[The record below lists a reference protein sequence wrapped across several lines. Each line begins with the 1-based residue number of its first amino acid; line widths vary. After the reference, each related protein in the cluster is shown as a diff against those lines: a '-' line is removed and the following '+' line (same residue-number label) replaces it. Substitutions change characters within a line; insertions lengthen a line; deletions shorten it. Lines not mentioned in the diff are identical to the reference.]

1 MRDIFSFFEKPRD
14 PLSFSALRI
23 SLASPEKIREW
34 SHGEVKKPE
43 TINYRTFKPERD
55 GLFCAKIF
63 GPVKDYECNCGKYK
77 RMKHR
82 GIVCEK
88 CGVEVIPSKVRRER
102 LGHINLA
109 TPVAHIWFL
118 KSLPS
123 RIGNILDISLKDL
136 EKVLYCEAYIVID
149 PKDTPLVVG
158 ELLSEDRY
166 GQLQDEYGDDR
177 FEAAMGGDA
186 ILEMLRRVDV
196 HQLAEQLRAEMRKA
210 SSEAKRKKTAK
221 RLKVVEAFR
230 ESGNRPE
237 WMMLTVI
244 PVLPPDLRPL
254 VPLDGGRFATSD
266 LNDLYRRVINR
277 NNRLKRLL
285 ELNAPDIIIRNE
297 RRMLQEAVDALFDN
311 GRRGKTI
318 TGPNKRPLKSLS
330 DMLKGK
336 QGRFRQNL
344 LGKRVDYSGRS
355 VIVVG
360 PTLRLHQ
367 CGLPKKMALELFKPF
382 IYNKLEERGYVNT
395 IKSAKKMV
403 EKERPEVWD
412 ILEEVISEHPV
423 MLNRA
428 PTLHRLGIQAFEPV
442 LIEGKAIQLHPLVCT
457 AFNADFDGDQ
467 MAVHVPLSI
476 EAQMEAR
483 VLMMSTNNILSP
495 AHGKPIINPT
505 QDIVLG
511 LYYLTRER
519 PFTRGY
525 LPIPKDLRE
534 KMPAARHVT
543 RKVWV
548 KSLGSGGEVSEVTLT
563 EPEWKAAVTSF
574 MTGTFIPDEQIDPEK
589 KMPVVE
595 DERGREAFKT
605 DFAKR
610 CVLRMVKAYQIERFG
625 ALRGFYADMGDV
637 RRAYDAGEAHLHAFV
652 CVRHEERGEVV
663 ERGSYT
669 TTVGRCL
676 VSEILPPKVPFNLVN
691 KTLDKK
697 ALSSLIDATYRLHRN
712 KETVLLVDR
721 LRSMGFDYAMRSG
734 MSICMDHMVIPQKKK
749 EILGQAYSEVEK
761 VVEQYQEGLITD
773 GERYN
778 KIVDAWAEAADKVTE
793 AMMKEI
799 GTEQAIDPESGE
811 SISHASF
818 NPIYVMANSGARGS
832 QQQIRQ
838 LAAMRGLMAKPSG
851 EIIETPITAN
861 FREGLSVLQYFIST
875 HGARKGLADTA
886 LKTANSGY
894 LTRRLVDVAQDAVIS
909 IFDCGTINGVVL
921 RKLEEGGETIQPLA
935 DRILGRVLV
944 EDVID
949 PLNGETVV
957 VEAGTEL
964 DEKAVRAIEEAG
976 VEEVRIR
983 SVLTCEA
990 KRGICALCYGRD
1002 LARGYKV
1009 NIGEAVGIIA
1019 AQSIGEP
1026 GTQLTMRTFHI
1037 GGASSG
1043 KAEQSSLEAR
1053 SEGTIKLRDA
1063 LNHNAAA
1070 ALATTKDGRVVVM
1083 NRNSELV
1090 IVDSNHRER
1099 EHHKLVYGAEL
1110 KIRNGDNVKAGQQ
1123 LAIWDPHMVP
1133 VLADTSGVVKYGD
1146 LVDGVSVLEKVD
1158 EVLGLSRR
1166 VVIESKATDLR
1177 PRITV
1182 KDPVTGETKK
1192 MPGSEQ
1198 DARYLIPVGAHIV
1211 VADGEMVDVG
1221 TVLAKMPRDAA
1232 KVQDITGGLPR
1243 VAELFEARK
1252 PKDHAIVS
1260 EIDGEVSF
1268 GKDTKGKRKVV
1279 VTPFDQHGNRLD
1291 NLAREYLIAKGK
1303 LIQVHPG
1310 DRIRAGDQLMAG
1322 PANPHDILRVKGEIE
1337 LAAWLVNEIQQVYR
1351 LQGVGI
1357 NDKHIEVIVRQM
1369 LRRVRIKEVGDTNFL
1384 VDEPVEKNLFEREN
1398 RKVIAQGL
1406 RPATAEPLLLG
1417 ITKASLSTDSFISA
1431 SSFQETT
1438 KVLTEAAISGKQDD
1452 LLGIKENVIM
1462 GRLIPAGTG
1471 LPAYKRL
1478 RMIVEDDGI
1487 APPVA
1492 APPPRREEAPIAIG
1506 DD

>member
-1 MRDIFSFFEKPRD
+1 MRDIFSFFEKPKD
-14 PLSFSALRI
+14 PLSFSAIRI

-88 CGVEVIPSKVRRER
+88 CGVEVIQSKVRRER
-102 LGHINLA
+102 LGHITLA

-123 RIGNILDISLKDL
+123 RIGNMLDISLKDL
-136 EKVLYCEAYIVID
+136 EKVLYCESYIVID
-149 PKDTPLVVG
+149 PKETGLSKG

-166 GQLQDEYGDDR
+166 IQLIDEVGDDK
-177 FEAAMGGDA
+177 FKAGMGGEA
-186 ILEMLRRVDV
+186 VLEMLKTMDV
-196 HQLAEQLRAEMRKA
+196 HTLSEQLRQEMRQA
-210 SSEAKRKKTAK
+210 TSEAKRKKIVK
-221 RLKVVEAFR
+221 RLKVTEAFR

-285 ELNAPDIIIRNE
+285 ELNAPEIIIRNE

-360 PTLRLHQ
+360 PTLKLHQ
-367 CGLPKKMALELFKPF
+367 CGLPKQMAIELFKPF

-423 MLNRA
+423 LLNRA

-442 LIEGKAIQLHPLVCT
+442 LIEGKAIQLHPLVCA

-467 MAVHVPLSI
+467 MAVHVPLSV

-495 AHGKPIINPT
+495 ASGKPIINPT

-511 LYYLTRER
+511 LYYATRER
-519 PFTRGY
+519 KFARGCY
-525 LPIPKDLRE
+525 REGALKVDVTGKVEGSLRGVYSSPE
-534 KMPAARHVT
+534 
-543 RKVWV
+543 
-548 KSLGSGGEVSEVTLT
+548 EVHMAYDNQEVTLH
-563 EPEWKAAVTSF
+563 
-574 MTGTFIPDEQIDPEK
+574 TGIRVRVIDPET
-589 KMPVVE
+589 
-595 DERGREAFKT
+595 G
-605 DFAKR
+605 KR
-610 CVLRMVKAYQIERFG
+610 RTVN
-625 ALRGFYADMGDV
+625 
-637 RRAYDAGEAHLHAFV
+637 
-652 CVRHEERGEVV
+652 
-663 ERGSYT
+663 

-676 VSEILPPKVPFNLVN
+676 ISEVLPEGLSFDLVN

-697 ALSSLIDATYRLHRN
+697 ALSSLIDACYRKHRN
-712 KETVLLVDR
+712 KATVLLADR
-721 LRSMGFDYAMRSG
+721 LRSMGFDYATRAG
-734 MSICMDHMVIPQKKK
+734 VSICMDHMVIPDAKHQLLR
-749 EILGQAYSEVEK
+749 EAQDEVQR
-761 VVEQYQEGLITD
+761 VVDQYQEGLITD

-778 KIVDAWAEAADKVTE
+778 KIVDIWAGVADKVTQE
-793 AMMKEI
+793 MMQVIGKERL
-799 GTEQAIDPESGE
+799 TDPETGIE
-811 SISHASF
+811 TIEPSF
-818 NPIYVMANSGARGS
+818 NPIYIMADSGARGS
-832 QQQIRQ
+832 AQQIRQ

-861 FREGLSVLQYFIST
+861 FREGLTVLQYFIST

-894 LTRRLVDVAQDAVIS
+894 LTRRLVDVAQDAIIS
-909 IFDCGTINGVVL
+909 EFDCGTFDGIRVA
-921 RKLEEGGETIQPLA
+921 RLEDAGEVIQPLG
-935 DRILGRVLV
+935 DRILGRVAL
-944 EDVID
+944 EDIID
-949 PLNGETVV
+949 PLTGEILVGHT
-957 VEAGTEL
+957 TEL
-964 DEKAVRAIEEAG
+964 DEALVHTIEEAG
-976 VEEVRIR
+976 IEEVVIR
-983 SVLTCEA
+983 SVLTCQTTRGVCA
-990 KRGICALCYGRD
+990 KCYGRD

-1019 AQSIGEP
+1019 SQSIGEP

-1037 GGASSG
+1037 GGAAARG
-1043 KAEQSSLEAR
+1043 KIEQSSLESRNEGFAR
-1053 SEGTIKLRDA
+1053 IRNANLAKKRDGT
-1063 LNHNAAA
+1063 
-1070 ALATTKDGRVVVM
+1070 VSVM
-1083 NRNSELV
+1083 NRHGEIV
-1090 IVDSNHRER
+1090 IVDDTGRER
-1099 EHHKLVYGAEL
+1099 EHHRLIYGAIL
-1110 KIRNGDNVKAGQQ
+1110 KVTEGQKVKAGQL
-1123 LAIWDPHMVP
+1123 LAEWDAFAMPILTEV
-1133 VLADTSGVVKYGD
+1133 SGIAKFGD
-1146 LVDGVSVLEKVD
+1146 IVEGVTMIEKLD
-1158 EVLGLSRR
+1158 EVTGLSRK
-1166 VVIESKATDLR
+1166 VVIESRAADLR
-1177 PRITV
+1177 PRISL
-1182 KDPVTGETKK
+1182 KHPDTGETLKL
-1192 MPGSEQ
+1192 PNSALE
-1198 DARYLIPVGAHIV
+1198 ARYLLPVGANIV
-1211 VADGEMVDVG
+1211 VQDGDLLDAGEVV
-1221 TVLAKMPRDAA
+1221 AKIPRETT
-1232 KVQDITGGLPR
+1232 KTQDITGGLPR

-1252 PKDHAIVS
+1252 PKDHAIIA

-1279 VTPFDQHGNRLD
+1279 ITPFSTEGNLLTDQ
-1291 NLAREYLIAKGK
+1291 AREYLIAKGK
-1303 LIQVHPG
+1303 HIQVQAG
-1310 DRIRAGDQLMAG
+1310 DRIRAGEPLMDG
-1322 PANPHDILRVKGEIE
+1322 PANPHDILKVKGEKE
-1337 LAAWLVNEIQQVYR
+1337 LAAYLVNEIQQVYR
-1351 LQGVGI
+1351 LQGVVI

-1369 LRRVRIKEVGDTNFL
+1369 LRRVRIKDVGDTNFL
-1384 VDEPVEKNLFEREN
+1384 IDEQVEKYIFEREN
-1398 RKVIAQGL
+1398 QRVIERGS
-1406 RPATAEPLLLG
+1406 RPAVAEPLLLG
-1417 ITKASLSTDSFISA
+1417 ITKASLSTESFISA

-1438 KVLTEAAISGKQDD
+1438 KVLTEAAVAGKIDY
-1452 LLGIKENVIM
+1452 LRGLKENVIM
-1462 GRLIPAGTG
+1462 GRLVPAGTG
-1471 LPAYKRL
+1471 ISAYKNL
-1478 RMIVEDDGI
+1478 KVVVEAEGDERFTM
-1487 APPVA
+1487 PQRHTPVMSSA
-1492 APPPRREEAPIAIG
+1492 VNE
-1506 DD
+1506 